1 MIKKS
6 VIFFIVCTVLICAY
20 ANAQDTTIHSL
31 LKKIAAQQISND
43 DFFSDGNFPSYI
55 SPRQKFSTRKKDDN
69 IFFTS
74 LIIYT
79 LKDVQPLLAKED
91 QAIADS
97 IIIRAKPL
105 YKKFENRSG
114 RNTYN
119 FWRTDIKQ
127 EFPYGRF
134 LQLLHKDLALPDDMD
149 DTVLALLAL
158 NADSADA
165 AELHNLMQHFV
176 NSDSTKVRS
185 VIDEYE
191 NQPAYSTWFGKR
203 FPVVFDV
210 SVLGNV
216 LSFVQH
222 YRLAFTKAD
231 SASLNIII
239 QTIENGYHISQPIYA
254 SPYYG
259 KTSLILYHIA
269 RLMSISKIPELKAMK
284 PKLISDAVTAF
295 QQSDNPLE
303 KIILSSA
310 IIKWG
315 SVPPSISLQGN
326 DIKEKIHHNNFPFF
340 IGNIPSYQPDFIR
353 KLLTASDIE
362 VFYHYC
368 PAYNDAL
375 LLEYLLLDKK
385 LKNDLE
391 Y

>member
-1 MIKKS
+1 MIKRV
-6 VIFFIVCTVLICAY
+6 VIFFILFSIVICAY
-20 ANAQDTTIHSL
+20 VNAQDTAIHSL

-43 DFFSDGNFPSYI
+43 AFFSDGNFPSYI

-91 QAIADS
+91 QAIVDS
-97 IIIRAKPL
+97 IIICAVPL
-105 YKKFENRSG
+105 YNKFENRSG

-127 EFPYGRF
+127 KFPYGRL
-134 LQLLHKDLALPDDMD
+134 LQLLHEDLSLPDDMD

-158 NADSADA
+158 NADSAAA

-185 VIDEYE
+185 VIGDYE

-210 SVLGNV
+210 SVLCNV
-216 LSFVQH
+216 LSFVQQ
-222 YRLAFTKAD
+222 YQFAFTKAD
-231 SASLNIII
+231 SASLNVII
-239 QTIENGYHISQPIYA
+239 QTIENDYHISQPIYT

-269 RLMSISKIPELKAMK
+269 RLMSISKIPQLEALKQ
-284 PKLISDAVTAF
+284 KLISDAVTAF

-303 KIILSSA
+303 KMILSSA

-315 SVPPSISLQGN
+315 SVPPSFNLQSAY
-326 DIKEKIHHNNFPFF
+326 EAEEIHHNNFPFF
-340 IGNIPSYQPDFIR
+340 IGNIPSYQPNFIR

-375 LLEYLLLDKK
+375 LLEYLLLNKK
-385 LKNDLE
+385 
-391 Y
+391 